1 MSLEENIFMA
11 RVAEQAERFDDM
23 VSYLQEVVKHKG
35 EDFTSEERNLLSVG
49 FKNQIGSKRTAIR
62 TISAIEQNPKYS
74 KFNTVLSAYG
84 KQIGKEL
91 YDQCIA
97 IVDIVEK
104 QCLKVAATDETK
116 AFFYKMSGDY
126 FRYAAESATDS
137 DLEKAKNGALEHYKL
152 AQEICTNLNA
162 CNPIRLGLAL
172 NFSVFHYEAMNNHAE
187 ACRLGEAA
195 LTEALEKI
203 DDVDEETFR
212 DAKSIIELLKENLS
226 LWKEEEE
233 QNNVEDL

>member
-23 VSYLQEVVKHKG
+23 VSYLQQVVKSKN
-35 EDFTSEERNLLSVG
+35 EDFTTEERNLLSVG

-74 KFNTVLSAYG
+74 KFNDGLLKYKKT
-84 KQIGKEL
+84 IEKEL
-91 YDQCIA
+91 YDQCIQ
-97 IVDIVEK
+97 IVTIVKDE
-104 QCLKVAATDETK
+104 CMKVASTDETK
-116 AFFYKMSGDY
+116 AFFYKMIGDY
-126 FRYAAESATDS
+126 YRYVAECAVGDQLDTV
-137 DLEKAKNGALEHYKL
+137 KNGALENYQL
-152 AQEICTNLNA
+152 AQTTSESLNA

-172 NFSVFHYEAMNNHAE
+172 NFSVFHYEVMNQHKQ
-187 ACRLGEAA
+187 ACELGEQA
-195 LTEALEKI
+195 LSDALEKI

-233 QNNVEDL
+233 QNAVDDL

>member
-23 VSYLQEVVKHKG
+23 VAYLQDVVKSKN
-35 EDFTSEERNLLSVG
+35 EDFTTEERNLLSVG

-74 KFNTVLSAYG
+74 KFNEGLTGY
-84 KQIGKEL
+84 KKKIEQEL
-91 YDQCIA
+91 YKQCI
-97 IVDIVEK
+97 DIVNIVKDE
-104 QCLKVAATDETK
+104 CMKVAATDETK
-116 AFFYKMSGDY
+116 AFFYKMIGDY
-126 FRYAAESATDS
+126 YRYVAECAQGDQLDTV
-137 DLEKAKNGALEHYKL
+137 KNGALENYQL
-152 AQEICTNLNA
+152 AQTSSETLNA

-172 NFSVFHYEAMNNHAE
+172 NFSVFHYEVMNNHKQ
-187 ACRLGEAA
+187 ACELGEAA
-195 LTEALEKI
+195 LSDALEKI

-233 QNNVEDL
+233 QNAVEDL

>member
-1 MSLEENIFMA
+1 MSLEESIFMA

-23 VSYLQEVVKHKG
+23 VAYLVEVVKSKN
-35 EDFTSEERNLLSVG
+35 EDFTTEERNLLSVG

-74 KFNTVLSAYG
+74 KFNDALTVY
-84 KQIGKEL
+84 KKKIEQEL
-91 YDQCIA
+91 YQQCIS
-97 IVDIVEK
+97 IVDTVK
-104 QCLKVAATDETK
+104 SSCMQVASTDETK
-116 AFFYKMSGDY
+116 AFFYKMIGDY
-126 FRYAAESATDS
+126 YRYVAECAQGDQ
-137 DLEKAKNGALEHYKL
+137 LEVVKNGALENYQH
-152 AQEICTNLNA
+152 ASETSGSLNA

-172 NFSVFHYEAMNNHAE
+172 NFSVFHYEVMNNHKQ
-187 ACRLGEAA
+187 ACTLGEQA
-195 LTEALEKI
+195 LSDALEKI